1 MELKSKYTGSILEQN
16 IQSCLLNCGNKYLFF
31 RSDYIG
37 VVNFHL
43 ALTPLPLEPK

>member
-1 MELKSKYTGSILEQN
+1 MELKSKYRFNSGIKIL
-16 IQSCLLNCGNKYLFF
+16 SCLLNCGNKYLFF

-43 ALTPLPLEPK
+43 ALTPLPFEPK

>member
-1 MELKSKYTGSILEQN
+1 MELKSKYTGSI
-16 IQSCLLNCGNKYLFF
+16 LFF